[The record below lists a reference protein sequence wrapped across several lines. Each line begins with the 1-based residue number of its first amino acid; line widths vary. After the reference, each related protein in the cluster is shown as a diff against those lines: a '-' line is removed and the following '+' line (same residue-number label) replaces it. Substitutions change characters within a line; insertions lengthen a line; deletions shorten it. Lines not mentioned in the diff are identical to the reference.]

1 MRCSCVI
8 CTDLY
13 DTGKDIVTIPC
24 GHVFHFKCLT
34 KWIDRS
40 KTCPECRRPVISKDI
55 KKLYFNIASDN
66 DLNASNLENRLST
79 LKAELSEKDIE
90 LNESKKKIKQL
101 QLHAADVEKTL
112 SDMHQNHLKLEHD
125 ISIYKVKLTNM
136 TSLEIKL
143 QRFKQENDNLMKE
156 LEHLNNVKLIVA
168 SCQKDVDDVLKKMQ
182 IELSVECGHS
192 AAVRMAT
199 YCSVI
204 KREFFRVVDEKNQLR
219 NEVAYTKKSLGLAKA
234 DLQALKKKFLFVSSN
249 YASID
254 SPLSL
259 RDSFEKNTPKS
270 NTIPSSSFST
280 PKTEISNSNL
290 PSKETKNEEL
300 TPISVNFS
308 GKKKKIGVVVVDK
321 EVRKLSATEQQIP
334 EQKLS
339 WCNMQ
344 QSLRHKKNDE
354 DSVSRVDYDGLG
366 GHRHVIMGM
375 GRKQHL
381 GKLISRK
388 KP

>member
-40 KTCPECRRPVISKDI
+40 KTCPQCRSHVISKDI
-55 KKLYFNIASDN
+55 KKLYFNIALDN
-66 DLNASNLENRLST
+66 DLHASNLENRLST

-90 LNESKKKIKQL
+90 LNESKKKIKHL
-101 QLHAADVEKTL
+101 QLHATVVEKTL
-112 SDMHQNHLKLEHD
+112 SDMHQNHLRFEHD
-125 ISIYKVKLTNM
+125 VSIYKVKLRNM
-136 TSLEIKL
+136 AILENNL
-143 QRFKQENDNLMKE
+143 QRLKQENDNLMKE
-156 LEHLNNVKLIVA
+156 LENLNSVKIIVA
-168 SCQKDVDDVLKKMQ
+168 SCQKDVEDVLKKMQ
-182 IELSVECGHS
+182 IELSAECGHS

-219 NEVAYTKKSLGLAKA
+219 NEVAYTKKRLGLVKA
-234 DLQALKKKFLFVSSN
+234 DLQALKKKFSFVPSDYDSM
-249 YASID
+249 D

-259 RDSFEKNTPKS
+259 WDNFEKNTPKS
-270 NTIPSSSFST
+270 HTIPSSSFST

-308 GKKKKIGVVVVDK
+308 AKKKTKIGVLVVEK
-321 EVRKLSATEQQIP
+321 E
-334 EQKLS
+334 
-339 WCNMQ
+339 
-344 QSLRHKKNDE
+344 NDE